1 MSLARRRSPSERRQA
16 ACGVAARPAAG
27 LLAPVL
33 LRQGARV
40 RRTTPVLPE
49 AAGARAGREGPPG
62 SRPPLRLL
70 VLGESTAAGVG
81 VEHQRDGLP
90 RQLAVEL
97 SARCD
102 LAVDWQVRARTGAT
116 ATACAREVVAGPLG
130 PQDLVVLVLGVND
143 TLRLSS
149 RRNWGARIIQ
159 LLDLVQPQLAP
170 QGQVLLAGVPDLGA
184 FPALPRPLRTVL
196 GWHARSLDQELG
208 TLASRRPGVVHA
220 PAPAPSGD
228 FFATD
233 GFHPNA
239 GAYARWAQ
247 HLAESVVAPATAHA
261 DSGARCRKAASS

>member
-1 MSLARRRSPSERRQA
+1 MSLARGSSSSKRRQA
-16 ACGVAARPAAG
+16 ACGVAARPAAL

-49 AAGARAGREGPPG
+49 AAGARAGREGPPV
-62 SRPPLRLL
+62 SRVPLRLL

-90 RQLAVEL
+90 RQLAREL
-97 SARCD
+97 SARSD
-102 LAVDWQVRARTGAT
+102 RPVDWQVRARTGAT
-116 ATACAREVVAGPLG
+116 ATACARELVAGPPGL
-130 PQDLVVLVLGVND
+130 QDLVVLVLGVND
-143 TLRLSS
+143 ALRFSS
-149 RRNWGARIIQ
+149 RRHWGARIVQ
-159 LLDLVQPQLAP
+159 LLDLAQPQLAP
-170 QGQVLLAGVPDLGA
+170 TGQVMLAGVPNLGA

-196 GWHARSLDQELG
+196 GWHARSLDQELA
-208 TLASRRPGVVHA
+208 TVASRRPGVVHA
-220 PAPAPSGD
+220 PAPALSPD

-247 HLAESVVAPATAHA
+247 HLAESLVAPGDAR
-261 DSGARCRKAASS
+261 SGARLLKSASS